1 MKRKL
6 TLLAFA
12 LTGAIATAHEGHET
26 PGALPPAPNGGRMA
40 EAAHAATD
48 HHEGKPEA
56 ELFIEAKL
64 EGTKLKL
71 FPHALGPT
79 DMNAFKALKPG
90 TGLTLTEL
98 KMELRIS
105 ELAKK
110 IARKAGCGWALEKF
124 SRKRRNTFS
133 TSTIASSTSSPTAI
147 ANPPQGH
154 CVDLNT

>member
-12 LTGAIATAHEGHET
+12 LMGAMANAHEGHET
-26 PGALPPAPNGGRMA
+26 PGALPPPPNGGKMA
-40 EAAHAATD
+40 EAAHASAN
-48 HHEGKPEA
+48 HHDGKPEA

-90 TGLTLTEL
+90 AGLTLTEL
-98 KMELRIS
+98 KMELPRSKKTTVLKPAQKDGFWES
-105 ELAKK
+105 EIGQVSERRLMIWATVMEGPEKKTAK
-110 IARKAGCGWALEKF
+110 IQIEK
-124 SRKRRNTFS
+124 
-133 TSTIASSTSSPTAI
+133 
-147 ANPPQGH
+147 
-154 CVDLNT
+154 